1 MEQLG
6 PPHSVPGPGLPHSVP
21 GPGLPHSVPG
31 PGLPHVAPY
40 LSLHT
45 VVVVEGSVDD
55 CKRVS
60 EPRGRECP
68 TGSLKPLR
76 SRKDKCSF
84 LHT

>member
-6 PPHSVPGPGLPHSVP
+6 PPHSVP